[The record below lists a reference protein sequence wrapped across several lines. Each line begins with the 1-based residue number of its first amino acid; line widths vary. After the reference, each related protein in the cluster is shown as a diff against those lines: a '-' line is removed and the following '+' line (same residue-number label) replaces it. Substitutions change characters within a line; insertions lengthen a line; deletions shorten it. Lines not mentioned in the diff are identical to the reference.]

1 MQRPG
6 ELYYGTAVEFREAYL
21 ALQADTRQM
30 HGFEAAKPYLLC
42 HALELTLK
50 GCLVHTDHAKY
61 TDELLKQ
68 KFGHNLQKLA
78 KEVERE
84 CTSLHQELMNC
95 LPFIQLVGK
104 DWDVE
109 YRYPGNGTFSAPR
122 DLNAFY
128 DAVNSLIVALSV
140 NIFKPGHQ

>member
-1 MQRPG
+1 MQMPG

-30 HGFEAAKPYLLC
+30 FGFEAAKPYLLC

-50 GCLVHTDHAKY
+50 GCLVHTDQSKY
-61 TDELLKQ
+61 TDELLKK
-68 KFGHNLQKLA
+68 KFGHNLQKFA
-78 KEVERE
+78 KEVEKE
-84 CTSLHQELMNC
+84 CRSFHQELINC

-104 DWDVE
+104 DWDIE

-122 DLNAFY
+122 NLDAFY
-128 DAVNSLIVALSV
+128 AAVNELIVALSV
-140 NIFKPGHQ
+140 HIFQPAHL